1 LYKYGLW
8 FLLDCTCFPQPVWH
22 ERARALLG
30 EESAERT
37 EELVEQ
43 LRHLAEKQSN
53 LHLPPG
59 KEHSHTFLIISHQLF
74 KKFVPF
80 QC

>member
-1 LYKYGLW
+1 
-8 FLLDCTCFPQPVWH
+8 VWH

-37 EELVEQ
+37 EELVVQ

-59 KEHSHTFLIISHQLF
+59 RSILNNSFTPTFQKICSFSVLEFLNNISRLGTE
-74 KKFVPF
+74 
-80 QC
+80 

>member
-37 EELVEQ
+37 EELVGQ